1 MNAKLGKMQKVELR
15 EIFKNEASDF
25 TPWLGQKDNI
35 ALLGEVLG
43 LELEVQK
50 QEANV
55 GSFRADILCKE
66 GQSGKAVLVENQIE
80 PTDHGHLG
88 QLLTYAGG
96 LDAAFVVWVAQK
108 FGEEHRAALNWLNDK
123 FEGVEDAPGFF
134 GVEVELWRIGSSEPA
149 PRFNVVAKPNDWST
163 SVKRVAREA
172 GLTEKEQLRL
182 KYWSKL
188 CEHLRSTH
196 STLQPNSA
204 GARKWIGLK
213 RPVKN
218 FSIGFWTESN
228 GIGTYIGF
236 SGEEASM
243 LIAQIRE
250 KYAKDFGRDVGEEI
264 DWPEASNADKRY
276 YVSMWRDADPSDE
289 SDWPAQHQWL
299 KETGEKVARACPKY
313 VELASKRK

>member
-25 TPWLGQKDNI
+25 TPWLAQKDNI
-35 ALLGEVLG
+35 ALLSEVLG

-55 GSFRADILCKE
+55 GPFRADILCKE

-108 FGEEHRAALNWLNDK
+108 FGEEHRAALNWLNEK
-123 FEGVEDAPGFF
+123 FEGVQDAPGFF

-149 PRFNVVAKPNDWST
+149 PRFNVVAKPNDWAT

-172 GLTEKEQLRL
+172 GLTETEQMRL
-182 KYWSKL
+182 KYWSDL
-188 CEHLRSTH
+188 CENLRAAH
-196 STLQPNSA
+196 SSLQPNSA
-204 GARKWIGLK
+204 GARTWLGLK

-218 FSIGFWTESN
+218 FSFGFYTGSDQLRV
-228 GIGTYIGF
+228 YIGF
-236 SGEEASM
+236 SGEEAGR
-243 LIAQIRE
+243 LIEQIRDKHKSHFE
-250 KYAKDFGRDVGEEI
+250 EEVGSKVE
-264 DWPEASNADKRY
+264 WPGVMNESTLY
-276 YVSMWRDADPSDE
+276 YLSVWSED
-289 SDWPAQHQWL
+289 
-299 KETGEKVARACPKY
+299 
-313 VELASKRK
+313 RKSTRLNSSH

>member
-25 TPWLGQKDNI
+25 TPWLAQEDNI

-43 LELEVQK
+43 LELEVQQ

-55 GSFRADILCKE
+55 GPFRADILCKE
-66 GQSGKAVLVENQIE
+66 AQSGKAVLVENQIE

-108 FGEEHRAALNWLNDK
+108 FAEEHRAALNWLNEK

-134 GVEVELWRIGSSEPA
+134 GVEVELWRIGNSEPA
-149 PRFNVVAKPNDWST
+149 PRFNIVAKPNDWST

-172 GLTEKEQLRL
+172 GLTEKEQMRL
-182 KYWSKL
+182 KYWSDL
-188 CEHLRSTH
+188 CEYLRANRS
-196 STLQPNSA
+196 SLQPNSA

-218 FSIGFWTESN
+218 FSFGFWTASDC
-228 GIGTYIGF
+228 IGVYTGY
-236 SGEEASM
+236 SGEEAIK
-243 LIAQIRE
+243 LVERIRE
-250 KYAKDFGRDVGEEI
+250 KYGQDFEREVGGKV
-264 DWPEASNADKRY
+264 DWPKAASEGSRY
-276 YVSMWRDADPSDE
+276 YLTVWRDADPSDL
-289 SDWPAQHQWL
+289 SDWPAQHQRL
-299 KETGEKVARACPKY
+299 KETGEKFARAFPKHI
-313 VELASKRK
+313 ELVSKGK

>member
-1 MNAKLGKMQKVELR
+1 MNTKLGKMQKVELR

-25 TPWLGQKDNI
+25 TPWLAQEDNI

-66 GQSGKAVLVENQIE
+66 AQSGKAVLVENQIE

-96 LDAAFVVWVAQK
+96 LDAAFVVWIAQK
-108 FGEEHRAALNWLNDK
+108 FAEEHRAALNWLNEK

-188 CEHLRSTH
+188 CEHLLSTR

-213 RPVKN
+213 SPVKN
-218 FSIGFWTESN
+218 FSLGFWTELN

-236 SGEEASM
+236 SGEEASK
-243 LIAQIRE
+243 LIAQIRV
-250 KYAKDFGRDVGEEI
+250 KHAKDFERDVGEEI

-276 YVSMWRDADPSDE
+276 YVRVWRDADSSDE

-299 KETGEKVARACPKY
+299 KDAGEKFARAFPKY
-313 VELASKRK
+313 VELVSKRK

>member
-299 KETGEKVARACPKY
+299 KETGEKVARAFPKY